1 MKISNFTLDKVK
13 GTNKFN
19 IDKEYFASV
28 DVETG
33 FLFWKKK
40 ERRAI
45 RKEFANHWHFVDTGE
60 WTPGFEV
67 ESLARAW
74 KAKTGQDC

>member
-13 GTNKFN
+13 GNSAINF
-19 IDKEYFASV
+19 EYFASD

-40 ERRAI
+40 ERKAI
-45 RKEFANHWHFVDTGE
+45 RREFIGFWHFVDTGE
-60 WTPGFEV
+60 LTPDYYV
-67 ESLARAW
+67 ENLARVW